1 MVKSSA
7 WTQGRYTKISP
18 LARLNPPWMRFKKIP
33 HHLIGVKSLT
43 EIVNAG
49 EYAKMVLD
57 TIDLIKKEIKD
68 LLFVADLDSTFQ
80 LFQKVYSKVVFL
92 I

>member
-7 WTQGRYTKISP
+7 WTQEIYKDIPIGTAQPSLDEI
-18 LARLNPPWMRFKKIP
+18 LKIP

-80 LFQKVYSKVVFL
+80 LFQKVYSRVVFL